1 MAARTKDLVMISVD
15 RPEHHGAGA
24 YRKTAV
30 RKNGAKARR
39 IRKLRK
45 RRRRLFVLGVCAAAL
60 LAVCYQTN
68 WFTSLPAAGRA
79 GKVKQLRSKGDYPD
93 ELLALAEQ
101 NEETFDFVKDYE
113 KREKYVGKE
122 IDLSGDYKAGS
133 VPLLM
138 QWDKRWGYDGYGDAM
153 IGLSGCG
160 PTCMAMAYL
169 YYTGDLTMNPR
180 TIAQYAQENGY
191 HTEEGTSWSFWT
203 DGAAGLGLQGQQV
216 ALSENVMKSVLDV
229 GGVLVC
235 SMAPG
240 DFTTQGHYILLRGYD
255 ENGFFVNDP
264 NRRSNSEKQWDY
276 ETLSGQIKN
285 LWSLYGQ
292 GR

>member
-1 MAARTKDLVMISVD
+1 MISVD
-15 RPEHHGAGA
+15 RPEHHGTGA
-24 YRKTAV
+24 YRKTVV
-30 RKNGAKARR
+30 RKNGVKARR

-68 WFTSLPAAGRA
+68 WFASLHAAGRA

-113 KREKYVGKE
+113 KREKYEGKE
-122 IDLSGDYKAGS
+122 IDLSGDYKAGN

-138 QWDKRWGYDGYGDAM
+138 QWDKRWGYDSYGDAM

-180 TIAQYAQENGY
+180 TVAQYAQENGY

>member
-1 MAARTKDLVMISVD
+1 MAAKTKDLVMISVE
-15 RPEHHGAGA
+15 RPQRHGADV
-24 YRKTAV
+24 YRKAPV
-30 RKNGAKARR
+30 HKNGAKSKRM
-39 IRKLRK
+39 RKLRK
-45 RRRRLFVLGVCAAAL
+45 RRRRVRALCICVVVL

-68 WFTSLPAAGRA
+68 WFTSFPTIGRS
-79 GKVKQLRSKGDYPD
+79 GRVRQLKNSGDYPE
-93 ELLALAEQ
+93 ELIELAEQ
-101 NEETFDFVKDYE
+101 NEETFDFVKGYE
-113 KREKYVGKE
+113 KREKYEGKE
-122 IDLSGDYKAGS
+122 INLAGDYKAGS

-138 QWDKRWGYDGYGDAM
+138 QWDKRWGYDKYGDAM

-216 ALSENVMKSVLDV
+216 ALSENVMKSVLDA

-240 DFTTQGHYILLRGYD
+240 DFTTKGHYILLRGYD

-285 LWSLYGQ
+285 LWSLYD
-292 GR
+292 